1 MNEKGADRPSRK
13 IVKRKREPGGVS
25 VKPGTYKVKIEY
37 GEMSDETTIEVKSD
51 PRLTVSA
58 AAINDVYAQGKKLES
73 FMQTAADAVKQ
84 LVESKNIA
92 NRYQGEL
99 KKLDKEKYKDAI
111 ESSKSITKKIDSI
124 VAIYIGKEDKR
135 QGITRNPEM
144 NVMTRINGARRYVLT
159 RKTGIT
165 DTEQELIGYAEQDLK
180 AALDSTNAF
189 FTNDWN
195 AYREEIEK
203 LEASPFKET
212 KSFSLE

>member
-1 MNEKGADRPSRK
+1 
-13 IVKRKREPGGVS
+13 
-25 VKPGTYKVKIEY
+25 
-37 GEMSDETTIEVKSD
+37 MSDETNIEVKSD
-51 PRLTVSA
+51 PRLNVSA
-58 AAINDVYAQGKKLES
+58 AAINEVYAEGKKLES
-73 FMQTAADAVKQ
+73 YMQTAADAVKQ

-92 NRYQGEL
+92 NKYQGEL

-111 ESSKSITKKIDSI
+111 ASSKDITKKIDSI

-165 DTEQELIGYAEQDLK
+165 DTERQLIRFASEDLNS
-180 AALDSTNAF
+180 ALEGTNAF
-189 FTNDWN
+189 FATDWK

-203 LEASPFKET
+203 LDASPFKET
-212 KSFSLE
+212 KTFSLE